1 MTIGEKI
8 STRRKE
14 LGLTLEDVGNFVGVG
29 KSTVKK
35 WESGYIANMRRDKI
49 AALSKILQMNPA
61 EFINSDIENCN
72 ITCNTEKMSKE
83 SDVYDKIKECFG
95 EQVVELI
102 HMFVEFNAEGREKL
116 LDTATDMSQL
126 DRYKK
131 YTKKE
136 SSEKKSM

>member
-14 LGLTLEDVGNFVGVG
+14 LGLTLEDIGNFVGVG

-61 EFINSDIENCN
+61 EFINSDIENCD
-72 ITCNTEKMSKE
+72 ISCNTSKTSSE
-83 SDVYDKIKECFG
+83 NDIYDKIQECFG
-95 EQVVELI
+95 EQAVKLI
-102 HMFVEFNAEGREKL
+102 HMFVEFNKEGQEKL

-126 DRYKK
+126 DRY
-131 YTKKE
+131 TEKE
-136 SSEKKSM
+136 SSNEKAM